1 VIELEEFDV
10 IIIGAGPAGM
20 TAGIYASRRALKTV
34 IIGQVIGGQIMS
46 TTWIENYPGFKQI
59 KAVELVKKF
68 EDHVRS
74 FGVDIIQDLV
84 TEIKEVE
91 GGFIVKTST
100 NEYKAKAVI
109 LAFGKSPRTLNV
121 PGEKEY
127 TGKGVSYC
135 TVCDGPLFRGKP
147 VAVVGG
153 GNSAFEAAHFLSQIA
168 SKVYLIHRSEIF
180 RAFETL
186 VEDVKKR
193 DVEFLLNT
201 EVREI
206 KGDKFVKSIV
216 IENNKTGERR
226 ELEVNGVFIE
236 IGSEV
241 KTDLIKDLV
250 KLDESNHVVINEKG
264 ETFYPNSDKVRPG
277 IFAAGDLT
285 NVPFKQIVVSAGEGC
300 KAALQAYNY
309 IHGIQTKGIVA
320 DWSAGK
326 K

>member
-1 VIELEEFDV
+1 MQEFDV
-10 IIIGAGPAGM
+10 IIVGAGPAGM

-34 IIGQVIGGQIMS
+34 IISQTIGGQIMS

-59 KAVELVKKF
+59 KAVELVKNF

-74 FGVDIIQDLV
+74 FGVDIIQELV

-91 GGFIVKTST
+91 GGFILKTNS

-109 LAFGKSPRTLNV
+109 LAFGKSPRTLDV

-135 TVCDGPLFRGKP
+135 ATCDAPLFRGRP

-153 GNSAFEAAHFLSQIA
+153 GNSAFEAAHLLSQIA
-168 SKVYLIHRSEIF
+168 SKVYIIHRSESF

-186 VEDVKKR
+186 VEDVKSKG
-193 DVEFLLNT
+193 VEFLMNT

-216 IENNKTGERR
+216 VENNKTRERK
-226 ELEVNGVFIE
+226 ELQVNGVFVE
-236 IGSEV
+236 IGSVV
-241 KTDLIKDLV
+241 KSELIKDLV
-250 KLDESNHVVINEKG
+250 KLDESNHVVVNEKA

-309 IHGIQTKGIVA
+309 IHGIQTTGHVA

>member
-1 VIELEEFDV
+1 MEEFDV

-34 IIGQVIGGQIMS
+34 IISETIGGQIMS

-59 KAVELVKKF
+59 KAAELVKRF

-74 FGVDIIQDLV
+74 FGVEIIQEIV
-84 TEIKEVE
+84 TEIKEAG
-91 GGFIVKTST
+91 GGFIVKTNS
-100 NEYKAKAVI
+100 NEYKSKAVI
-109 LAFGKSPRTLNV
+109 LAFGKSPRTLDV

-135 TVCDGPLFRGKP
+135 ATCDAPLFKGMP

-153 GNSAFEAAHFLSQIA
+153 GNSAFEAAHLLSQMA
-168 SKVYLIHRSEIF
+168 SKVYIIHRSETF

-186 VEDVKKR
+186 VEDVKNR
-193 DVEFLLNT
+193 GVEFIMNS

-206 KGDKFVKSIV
+206 KGDKFVKSIT
-216 IENNKTGERR
+216 IENNKTGEKR
-226 ELEVNGVFIE
+226 ELQVNGVFVE

-241 KTDLIKDLV
+241 KSELIKDLV
-250 KLDESNHVVINEKG
+250 KLDESKHVVVNEKS

-277 IFAAGDLT
+277 VFAAGDLT

-309 IHGIQTKGIVA
+309 IHGIETKGHVA
-320 DWSAGK
+320 DWSAAK

>member
-1 VIELEEFDV
+1 MQDFDV
-10 IIIGAGPAGM
+10 IIVGAGPAGM

-34 IIGQVIGGQIMS
+34 IISESIGGQIMS

-59 KAVELVKKF
+59 KAVELVKRF

-74 FGVDIIQDLV
+74 FSVDIIQELV
-84 TEIKEVE
+84 TEIKETD
-91 GGFIVKTST
+91 GGFIVKTNS

-109 LAFGKSPRTLNV
+109 LAFGKSPRTLDV
-121 PGEKEY
+121 PGEKQY

-135 TVCDGPLFRGKP
+135 ATCDAPLFRGMP

-153 GNSAFEAAHFLSQIA
+153 GNSAFEAAHLLSQIA
-168 SKVYLIHRSEIF
+168 SKVYIIHRSETF

-186 VEDVKKR
+186 VEDVKNR
-193 DVEFLLNT
+193 GVEFIMNT

-216 IENNKTGERR
+216 IENNKTGEKR
-226 ELEVNGVFIE
+226 ELQVNGVFIE

-241 KTDLIKDLV
+241 KTELIKDLV
-250 KLDESNHVVINEKG
+250 KLDESKHVVVNEKA

-277 IFAAGDLT
+277 LFAAGDLT

-309 IHGIQTKGIVA
+309 IHGIETKGHVA

>member
-1 VIELEEFDV
+1 MEEFDV
-10 IIIGAGPAGM
+10 IIVGAGPAGM

-34 IIGQVIGGQIMS
+34 IISESIGGQIMS

-74 FGVDIIQDLV
+74 FGVNIIQELV
-84 TEIKEVE
+84 IEIKEVE
-91 GGFIVKTST
+91 GGFIVKTNS
-100 NEYKAKAVI
+100 NEYKSKAVI
-109 LAFGKSPRTLNV
+109 LAFGKSPRTLDI
-121 PGEKEY
+121 PGEKQY

-135 TVCDGPLFRGKP
+135 ATCDAPLFRGMP

-153 GNSAFEAAHFLSQIA
+153 GNSAFEAAHLLSQMA
-168 SKVYLIHRSEIF
+168 SKVYIIHRSETF

-186 VEDVKKR
+186 VEDVKNR
-193 DVEFLLNT
+193 GVEFIMNT

-206 KGDKFVKSIV
+206 KGDKFVKSII
-216 IENNKTGERR
+216 IENNKTGEKK
-226 ELEVNGVFIE
+226 ELQVNGVFVE

-241 KTDLIKDLV
+241 KTELIKDLV
-250 KLDESNHVVINEKG
+250 KLDESKHVVVNEKA

-277 IFAAGDLT
+277 LFAAGDLT

-309 IHGIQTKGIVA
+309 IHGIETKGHVA